1 MPKISVIIP
10 MYNAE
15 KYIGLAI
22 SSVLAQ
28 QFGDFELILINDA
41 STDRTLAIAAGV
53 DDPRVK
59 IINSENNLGGGA
71 DRASCA
77 ISDWISRAAN
87 TSTSWIMTM

>member
-59 IINSENNLGGGA
+59 IINSENNLGGGRTGH
-71 DRASCA
+71 RAQSRIGSCA
-77 ISDWISRAAN
+77 RRIHLLHG
-87 TSTSWIMTM
+87 